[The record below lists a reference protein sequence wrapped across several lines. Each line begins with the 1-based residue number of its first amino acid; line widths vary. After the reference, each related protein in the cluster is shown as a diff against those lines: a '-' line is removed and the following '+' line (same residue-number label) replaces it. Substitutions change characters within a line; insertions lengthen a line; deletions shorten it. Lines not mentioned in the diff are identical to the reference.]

1 MSYIEEVYAEQ
12 GIEDGG
18 TLIGGQ
24 LFVDT
29 VNQFEYIFKKDGL
42 IYEHVTD
49 GRITKRYQMNLQVKT
64 RTGHTKRVLIK
75 GLARQM
81 KFALP
86 RILKRREYA

>member
-1 MSYIEEVYAEQ
+1 MTYIENVYQEQ

-18 TLIGGQ
+18 MLIGGQ
-24 LFVDT
+24 LFVDS
-29 VNQFEYIFKKDGL
+29 VNQFEYIFKENGL

-49 GRITKRYQMNLQVKT
+49 GRISKRYQMNLHYKT
-64 RTGHTKRVLIK
+64 RAGHTKRVLIK